1 MCTHCIILGAPS
13 CVSKYRDYFNI
24 SLCDLFTE
32 VHITFCVT
40 HIIQFTFLDVFSFT
54 FSLNNSQE
62 DVRDLLKSYL
72 PVNGGFR
79 KNA

>member
-13 CVSKYRDYFNI
+13 CVNKYRDYFNI

-40 HIIQFTFLDVFSFT
+40 HIIQFTLLNAFSFT